1 MSALGNLQ
9 DRLASTF
16 GDGARRSGVPRIDAP
31 PLAPENLAD
40 GHIPENAENSPP
52 QARSPRLPERLHRYW
67 LSGGGLVAGV
77 LMLSIGYAG
86 GPLALAAFLIL
97 VAVAIAVT
105 DFVRHSQGT
114 AGRVHSSQP
123 KTYTEHQ
130 YDRQWE
136 QDERAM
142 LLATIHDQL
151 GDIAVT
157 RNMDRRIVRAN
168 TVFRQMTGRPHP
180 EGMSCEELGLAFR
193 PGTEPNRYDVEMST
207 PLGQRIF
214 AWHDVMIRDPA
225 SGDLMV
231 QSIARDVTDERLTAH
246 AREEARLKAEYIN
259 AAKSRLLATVSH
271 EIRTPLSGIL
281 GMSHLLSQTNLTAE
295 QGNYLAGIRQSGNAL
310 VQLVE
315 DLLDFSTIEVGRF
328 ELRPRAE
335 PLRQLIESVVE
346 MLSHRAHEKGIEVG
360 TTVSADVPELMN
372 FDPARLRQVLFNV
385 IGNAVKFTHQGGV
398 LIRAGLDGADLLI
411 TVRDSGPGMT
421 PAVQARIFGE
431 YEQAGD
437 AIERSGGTG
446 LGLPISARII
456 KEFGGSLT
464 VTSEKGKGSEFTIR
478 FPLSVSPE
486 HRGSSRRGL
495 LKGTRVLL
503 LAPDGPASIGIASTI
518 RTLGGHCQRLEPG
531 DIGGFSLSA
540 VGKADELPTDI
551 IVDHRMAPYFFR
563 EFSDRVQIAAPD
575 LRKIF
580 LVNPEERA
588 IRPLDLFDAWLI
600 RPLREQSLIDVLS
613 GRMRGMEK
621 RDAINDNQ
629 RGFGPA
635 VPEVKPPTG
644 LRIVLGEDDP
654 VNAMLVRATLVK
666 AGHNVQLVGDFET
679 LLGIAAEMGED
690 RLDLMV
696 TDLSMPGGEGLDVL
710 ARIRAGERRDGLP
723 ALPILVLTADHRQET
738 HNKALLEGADA
749 VLAKPVDPERLVTEV
764 QRLATRALEAASV
777 H

>member
-1 MSALGNLQ
+1 
-9 DRLASTF
+9 LASTF
-16 GDGARRSGVPRIDAP
+16 GDDARRSHAPFVEAP
-31 PLAPENLAD
+31 PLAPEHLVP
-40 GHIPENAENSPP
+40 GYNAENIDKSIKESASVRPSVR
-52 QARSPRLPERLHRYW
+52 AFYW
-67 LSGGGLVAGV
+67 LNGGGLLIGAA
-77 LMLSIGYAG
+77 MLAIGYSG
-86 GPLALAAFLIL
+86 GPLTLAAFLIL
-97 VAVAIAVT
+97 VASAIVIA
-105 DFVRHSQGT
+105 DFFRRGRGK
-114 AGRVHSSQP
+114 AGRDHSPHPVYSEQ
-123 KTYTEHQ
+123 HH
-130 YDRQWE
+130 DRQWE
-136 QDERAM
+136 EDERATQ
-142 LLATIHDQL
+142 LETIYDQL

-157 RNMDRRIVRAN
+157 RGMDRRIVRAN
-168 TVFRQMTGRPHP
+168 TVFRKLAGRRQP
-180 EGMSCEELGLAFR
+180 EGMTCEEIGLAFR
-193 PGTEPNRYDVEMST
+193 PNAEPNRYDVEIST

-214 AWHDVMIRDPA
+214 VWHDMVMRDPV

-231 QSIARDVTDERLTAH
+231 QSIARDVTDERLAAH
-246 AREEARLKAEYIN
+246 AREEARLKAEYNN

-281 GMSHLLSQTNLTAE
+281 GMSHLLSQTMLTPE
-295 QGNYLAGIRQSGNAL
+295 QSNYLTGIRQSGNAL

-328 ELRPRAE
+328 ELHPRAE
-335 PLRQLIESVVE
+335 SLRNLIESVVE

-385 IGNAVKFTHQGGV
+385 IGNAVKFTNQGGV
-398 LIRAGLDGADLLI
+398 LISARLDGADLVI

-421 PAVQARIFGE
+421 PQEQARIFGE
-431 YEQAGD
+431 YEQAGS
-437 AIERSGGTG
+437 AAERSGGTG

-464 VTSEKGKGSEFTIR
+464 VASEKGSGSEFIVR

-486 HRGSSRRGL
+486 HRGTSRRGVL
-495 LKGTRVLL
+495 RDTRVLL
-503 LAPDGPASIGIASTI
+503 LAPEGPASIAILSTI

-531 DIGGFSLSA
+531 DIGGFSLSV

-563 EFSDRVQIAAPD
+563 EFSDRIQIAAPD

-629 RGFGPA
+629 PGFGPA
-635 VPEVKPPTG
+635 LPDPQVPDG
-644 LRIVLGEDDP
+644 LNILLGEDDP
-654 VNAMLVRATLVK
+654 INAMLVRATLSK
-666 AGHNVQLVGDFET
+666 AGHDVRLVSDFES
-679 LLGIAAEMGED
+679 
-690 RLDLMV
+690 LMQCALHGDEKRPDILI
-696 TDLSMPGGEGLDVL
+696 TDLSMPGGEGLDIL
-710 ARIRAGERRDGLP
+710 ARIRAFERGHERP
-723 ALPILVLTADHRQET
+723 PLPIAVLTADNREDTRRQ
-738 HNKALLEGADA
+738 ALLAGANI
-749 VLAKPVDPERLVTEV
+749 VLAKPVDPVRLINEV
-764 QRLATRALEAASV
+764 QVLAALALQRAASR
-777 H
+777 